1 MTMPSVSVSLAQDN
15 KTSLDNAVGQGMG
28 DTDAI
33 INRALETHFAVLAE
47 NEAVLK
53 DRISE
58 AKAGKWID
66 SDTMMQWVESIGTEN
81 EIPEPVAI

>member
-1 MTMPSVSVSLAQDN
+1 MTSVSISLDQDN

>member
-1 MTMPSVSVSLAQDN
+1 MPSVSVSLAQDN

-53 DRISE
+53 ERMSE

-66 SDTMMQWVESIGTEN
+66 SDTMMQWVESIGTES
-81 EIPEPVAI
+81 ELPEPVAI

>member
-1 MTMPSVSVSLAQDN
+1 MPSVSVSLDQDN

-33 INRALETHFAVLAE
+33 INTALEAHFAVLAE

-53 DRISE
+53 ERMSE
-58 AKAGKWID
+58 AKTGKWID
-66 SDTMMQWVESIGTEN
+66 SDSMIQWIESIGTES
-81 EIPEPVAI
+81 ELPEPVAI